1 MRVLHVETGMNLYGG
16 ARQVQWLLD
25 GLTRRGI
32 EGLLVCPAGSAIA
45 EAGFEPGLTV
55 EAVPMSGDLDVSFIP
70 RLARIIRRWQPDLV
84 HLHSRRGADILG
96 AFAARRCRVP
106 VVLSRRVTNPE
117 PRWLAPYKYRLYDR
131 VITISDAIGRM
142 LEGAGVD
149 PGKIRVVHSSVPP
162 HGPESPWD
170 RDRFDTE
177 FGLPSGSCVFGMA
190 AQFIERK
197 GHAVLLD
204 AVGRVIEARPS
215 LRFVL
220 FGRGPLAATMADRI
234 EADGLSDQVLMP
246 GFRGDLS
253 DFIGCLDALVH
264 PALDEGLGVVLLEAS
279 AAGVPIVAAESGGI
293 PEAVRD
299 GVNGLLV
306 PPDDPKSLADA
317 ILRLAVSDAL
327 RSDLGAGGRQLMADA
342 FSVDA
347 MAEGNLAVY
356 RELAGGESH
365 EPH

>member
-25 GLTRRGI
+25 GLTQRGI
-32 EGLLVCPAGSAIA
+32 EGLLVCPLGSAIA
-45 EAGFEPGLTV
+45 EAAFAPGLVV
-55 EAVPMSGDLDVSFIP
+55 EAVPMSGDLDVGFIP
-70 RLARIIRRWQPDLV
+70 RLARITRRWQPDVV
-84 HLHSRRGADILG
+84 HLHSRRGADVLG
-96 AFAARRCRVP
+96 AFAARRCGVP

-131 VITISDAIGRM
+131 VITISGAIGRM
-142 LEGAGVD
+142 LEDAGVD
-149 PGKIRVVHSSVPP
+149 PGKIRIVHSSVPP
-162 HGPESPWD
+162 HGPEAPWD
-170 RDRFDTE
+170 RARFEAE
-177 FGLPSGSCVFGMA
+177 FGLTPGSCVFGMA

-204 AVGRVIEARPS
+204 AVGRLIGSRPS

-220 FGRGPLAATMADRI
+220 FGRGPLAVTIRDRI
-234 EADGLSDQVLMP
+234 EAEGLTEHVLMP
-246 GFRGDLS
+246 GFRPDLS
-253 DFIGCLDALVH
+253 DFVGCLDALVH

-317 ILRLAVSDAL
+317 MLRLAVSDAL
-327 RSDLGAGGRQLMADA
+327 RSELGAGGRQLMADA
-342 FSVDA
+342 FSVET
-347 MAEGNLAVY
+347 MVEGNLAVY
-356 RELAGGESH
+356 REIAGGDGH
-365 EPH
+365 DAQ